1 LVAKN
6 IFRLLKIVFSAFLIG
21 FLLYRIGI
29 GRIAEHLAGADP
41 LWLVAAVVVFLL
53 SHFAGSFQWFLLL
66 QNHNVKI
73 RWAKVL
79 SFYFVG
85 LFLNNFLLSN
95 LGGDIFRMADIKRYS
110 DDLSGAVSTV
120 FLDRLSGFFLLSTL
134 AVLLSPWIIIR
145 SGFNSEL
152 TVLIV
157 ILIFLWT
164 VLLFTLFSKR
174 FARPFAF
181 IVKKIMPE
189 SLSLKAKEIYQNIYT
204 FGRQGKI
211 VGQVILLSLV
221 IQSLRI
227 LTHYVLARSLG
238 VNVSPAAFFIIVPV
252 IAIAASLP
260 VSFGGI
266 GIREQT
272 GIILFALVGISEV
285 KAFSIEFMAYL
296 IAIISSVPGGIIF
309 ITRKGVNKGNN

>member
-1 LVAKN
+1 MVSKN

-29 GRIAEHLAGADP
+29 GRIAGHLAGADP
-41 LWLVAAVVVFLL
+41 LWLVTAVVVFLL

-134 AVLLSPWIIIR
+134 AVLSSPWIIIR
-145 SGFNSEL
+145 SGFNPEL
-152 TVLIV
+152 GILIV

-181 IVKKIMPE
+181 ILKKIMPE
-189 SLSLKAKEIYQNIYT
+189 SLSLKAREIYQN
-204 FGRQGKI
+204 
-211 VGQVILLSLV
+211 